1 LTLTT
6 LTTITTLTPD
16 KQLITM
22 KILVLNCGS
31 SSIKYALYNMDDKS
45 VMTSG
50 GAERVGL
57 DGAFV
62 KVKLP
67 NGEKKTVMHDIPE
80 HTEGVKFIFSLLT
93 DPEIG
98 VIKDLNEIDAVGH
111 RMVHGGEKFN
121 KSVVLTDEV
130 LNTFEECIDLAPLH
144 NPANLKGVKAVS
156 ELMPG
161 LPQVGVFDTA
171 FHQTMPAHSYLYA
184 IPYELYEKY
193 GVRRYGF
200 HGTSHRYVSKRVCDF
215 LGVNPADKKVITCH
229 IGNGGSIAA
238 VDGGKCVDT
247 SMGLTPLEGL
257 MMGTRSGDIDGG
269 AITFLEK
276 KLGLDADGMS
286 NLLNKKSGVL
296 GITGI
301 SSDMREI
308 ESANDEGNERAK
320 LALDMYSYRIK
331 KYVGAY
337 AAAMGG
343 CDIIV
348 FTAGVGENQA
358 SMREDV
364 CKNMEYMGVKLDVE
378 KNKTIRGEEAIISTP
393 DSKVTVCV
401 IPTDEELMI
410 ATDTMNLL

>member
-1 LTLTT
+1 
-6 LTTITTLTPD
+6 
-16 KQLITM
+16 M

-31 SSIKYALYNMDDKS
+31 SSIQYALYNMDDKS

-57 DGAFV
+57 EGAFV
-62 KVKLP
+62 KVKMP
-67 NGEKKTVMHDIPE
+67 DGTKKQIMHDIPE

-98 VIKDLNEIDAVGH
+98 VIKSLDEIDAVGH

-121 KSVVLTDEV
+121 KSVVINDEV
-130 LNTFEECIDLAPLH
+130 LKTFKECIDLAPLH
-144 NPANLKGVKAVS
+144 NPANLKGVEAVS

-171 FHQTMPAHSYLYA
+171 FHQTMPAQSYLYA
-184 IPYELYEKY
+184 IPYDLYKQY

-200 HGTSHRYVSKRVCDF
+200 HGTSHRYVSQRVCDF
-215 LGVNPADKKVITCH
+215 LGVKYEDKKIITCH

-238 VDGGKCVDT
+238 VENGRCVDT

-257 MMGTRSGDIDGG
+257 MMGTRSGDIDAG
-269 AITFLEK
+269 AVTFLQK
-276 KLGLDADGMS
+276 KLSLDADGMS
-286 NLLNKKSGVL
+286 DLLNKKSGIL
-296 GITGI
+296 GVTGI

-308 ESANDEGNERAK
+308 EDAIEHGNERAK
-320 LALDMYSYRIK
+320 MGLDMYNYRIR
-331 KYVGAY
+331 KYIGAY

-348 FTAGVGENQA
+348 FTAGVGENQY
-358 SMREDV
+358 STREAA
-364 CKNMEYMGVKLDVE
+364 CEGLEYMGVKLDVE
-378 KNKTIRGEEAIISTP
+378 KNKTIRGEEAVISTP

>member
-1 LTLTT
+1 
-6 LTTITTLTPD
+6 
-16 KQLITM
+16 M

-57 DGAFV
+57 DEAFV
-62 KVKLP
+62 KVKMP
-67 NGEKKTVMHDIPE
+67 DGTKKKVMHDIPE

-98 VIKDLNEIDAVGH
+98 VIKCLDEIDAVGH

-121 KSVVLTDEV
+121 KSVVLNDEV
-130 LNTFEECIDLAPLH
+130 LKTFEACIDLAPLH

-184 IPYELYEKY
+184 IPYDLYEKY

-200 HGTSHRYVSKRVCDF
+200 HGTSHRYVSQRVCEF
-215 LGVNPADKKVITCH
+215 LGVDYNTKRIITCH
-229 IGNGGSIAA
+229 IGNGGSVAA
-238 VDGGKCVDT
+238 VENGKCVDT

-308 ESANDEGNERAK
+308 DDAIAAGNERAK
-320 LALDMYSYRIK
+320 LALDMYNYRIK

-348 FTAGVGENQA
+348 FTAGVGENQ
-358 SMREDV
+358 SEMREAV
-364 CKNMEYMGVKLDVE
+364 CENMEYMGVKIDKE
-378 KNKTIRGEEAIISTP
+378 KNKGIRGVEAVISAP

-410 ATDTMNLL
+410 ATDTMNLLK

>member
-1 LTLTT
+1 
-6 LTTITTLTPD
+6 
-16 KQLITM
+16 M

-62 KVKLP
+62 KVKLA
-67 NGEKKTVMHDIPE
+67 NGEKKQVMHDIPE
-80 HTEGVKFIFSLLT
+80 HTEGVRFIFSLLT

-98 VIKDLNEIDAVGH
+98 VIKDLSEIDAVGH

-121 KSVVLTDEV
+121 KSVILDDEV
-130 LNTFEECIDLAPLH
+130 LKVFEECSDLAPLH

-156 ELMPG
+156 ELMPN

-171 FHQTMPAHSYLYA
+171 FHQTMPKHAYLYA
-184 IPYELYEKY
+184 IPYELYKDY

-200 HGTSHRYVSKRVCDF
+200 HGTSHRYVSKRACEF
-215 LGVNPADKKVITCH
+215 LGVDAADKKVITCH
-229 IGNGGSIAA
+229 IGNGGSVAA
-238 VDGGKCVDT
+238 VDGGKCIDT
-247 SMGLTPLEGL
+247 SMGLTPLEGV

-269 AITFLEK
+269 AITFLQK

-286 NLLNKKSGVL
+286 GLLNKKSGVL

-308 ESANDEGNERAK
+308 DAAAKEGNE
-320 LALDMYSYRIK
+320 LAQTALKMYNYKIK
-331 KYVGAY
+331 KYIGSY
-337 AAAMGG
+337 AAALGG

-348 FTAGVGENQA
+348 FTAGVGENQS
-358 SMREDV
+358 SMRAEV
-364 CKNMEYMGVKLDVE
+364 CENMEWMGVKIDE
-378 KNKTIRGEEAIISTP
+378 AKNATIHGEEAVISTP
-393 DSKVTVCV
+393 DSKVTVVV

-410 ATDTMNLL
+410 ASDTMSLL

>member
-1 LTLTT
+1 
-6 LTTITTLTPD
+6 
-16 KQLITM
+16 M

-31 SSIKYALYNMDDKS
+31 SSIKYALYDMDDRS

-62 KVKLP
+62 KVKMA
-67 NGEKKTVMHDIPE
+67 NGEKKQIMHDIPE

-98 VIKDLNEIDAVGH
+98 VIKDLKEIDAVGH

-121 KSVVLTDEV
+121 KSVVLDDEV
-130 LNTFEECIDLAPLH
+130 LKVFEECSDLAPLH

-171 FHQTMPAHSYLYA
+171 FHQTMPKKAYMYA

-193 GVRRYGF
+193 AIRRYGF
-200 HGTSHRYVSKRVCDF
+200 HGTSHRYVSKRVCDY
-215 LGVNPADKKVITCH
+215 LGVKPEDKKVITCH
-229 IGNGGSIAA
+229 IGNGGSVAA
-238 VDGGKCVDT
+238 VDCGKCVDT
-247 SMGLTPLEGL
+247 SMGLTPLEGV

-269 AITFLEK
+269 AVSFIQK
-276 KLGLDADGMS
+276 KLGLDADGIS

-308 ESANDEGNERAK
+308 DAASDNGDEKAR
-320 LALDMYSYRIK
+320 LALEMYNYRIK

-343 CDIIV
+343 ADIIV

-358 SMREDV
+358 NMRESV
-364 CKNMEYMGVKLDVE
+364 CENMEWMGVKLDVE
-378 KNKTIRGEEAIISTP
+378 KNNAIHGEEAVISAP
-393 DSKVTVCV
+393 DSKVTVVV

-410 ATDTMNLL
+410 ASDPMELCGK

>member
-1 LTLTT
+1 
-6 LTTITTLTPD
+6 
-16 KQLITM
+16 M

-31 SSIKYALYNMDDKS
+31 SSIKYALYDMDSKT

-62 KVKLP
+62 KVKLA
-67 NGEKKTVMHDIPE
+67 NGDKRQIMHDIPE

-98 VIKDLNEIDAVGH
+98 VIKDLKEIDAVGH

-121 KSVVLTDEV
+121 KSVVLNDEV
-130 LNTFEECIDLAPLH
+130 LKVFEECNDLAPLH
-144 NPANLKGVKAVS
+144 NPANLKGVKAVQ

-171 FHQTMPAHSYLYA
+171 FHQTMPDYA
-184 IPYELYEKY
+184 YMYAVPYELYEKY

-200 HGTSHRYVSKRVCDF
+200 HGTSHRYVSQRVCDF
-215 LGVNPADKKVITCH
+215 LGVKAEDKKVITCH
-229 IGNGGSIAA
+229 IGNGGSVAA

-247 SMGLTPLEGL
+247 TMGLTPLEGV

-269 AITFLEK
+269 AVAFIQK
-276 KLGLDADGMS
+276 KLGLDADGIS
-286 NLLNKKSGVL
+286 DLLNKKSGVL
-296 GITGI
+296 GISGI

-308 ESANDEGNERAK
+308 DAAAENGDPKAV
-320 LALDMYSYRIK
+320 LALAMYNYRIK

-343 CDIIV
+343 VDIVV
-348 FTAGVGENQA
+348 FTAGVGENQS
-358 SMREDV
+358 SMRAEV
-364 CKNMEYMGVKLDVE
+364 CRNMEWMGIKLDEE
-378 KNKTIRGEEAIISTP
+378 KNKTVRGVEAVISAP
-393 DSKVTVCV
+393 DSKVTVVV

-410 ATDTMNLL
+410 ASDTMALL

>member
-1 LTLTT
+1 
-6 LTTITTLTPD
+6 
-16 KQLITM
+16 M

-31 SSIKYALYNMDDKS
+31 SSIKYALYNMDTKE

-62 KVKLP
+62 KVKLA
-67 NGEKKTVMHDIPE
+67 NGEKKQIMHDIPE

-121 KSVVLTDEV
+121 KSVLLTDEV
-130 LNTFEECIDLAPLH
+130 LKVFEECSDLAPLH
-144 NPANLKGVKAVS
+144 NPANLKGVNAVS

-171 FHQTMPAHSYLYA
+171 FHQTMPDYAYMYA
-184 IPYELYEKY
+184 IPYELYEKF
-193 GVRRYGF
+193 GIRRYGF
-200 HGTSHRYVSKRVCDF
+200 HGTSHRYVAQRVCDF
-215 LGVNPADKKVITCH
+215 LGVNPAEKKIITCH
-229 IGNGGSIAA
+229 IGNGASIAA

-247 SMGLTPLEGL
+247 SMGLTPLEGV

-269 AITFLEK
+269 AVSFIQK
-276 KLGLDADGMS
+276 KLGLDADGIS
-286 NLLNKKSGVL
+286 DLLNKKSGVL
-296 GITGI
+296 GVTEL
-301 SSDMREI
+301 SSDMREVDAAC
-308 ESANDEGNERAK
+308 EKGDEKAI
-320 LALDMYSYRIK
+320 LAMKMYNYRIK
-331 KYVGAY
+331 KYIGAY

-343 CDIIV
+343 VDIIV
-348 FTAGVGENQA
+348 FTAGVGENQW
-358 SMREDV
+358 STREEA
-364 CKNMEYMGVKLDVE
+364 CEGLEFIGVKIDKELNKGLRGVE
-378 KNKTIRGEEAIISTP
+378 KVISTA
-393 DSKVTVCV
+393 DSKVTVCI

>member
-1 LTLTT
+1 
-6 LTTITTLTPD
+6 
-16 KQLITM
+16 M

-31 SSIKYALYNMDDKS
+31 SSIKYALYDMDTKK
-45 VMTSG
+45 VLASG

-67 NGEKKTVMHDIPE
+67 NGEKKTMMHDIPE

-98 VIKDLNEIDAVGH
+98 AIKDLKEINAVGH

-121 KSVVLTDEV
+121 KSVLLDDEV
-130 LNTFEECIDLAPLH
+130 LKVFEECSDLAPLH
-144 NPANLKGVKAVS
+144 NPANLKGVNAVK

-171 FHQTMPAHSYLYA
+171 FHQTMPPKAFMYA

-193 GVRRYGF
+193 GIRRYGF
-200 HGTSHRYVSKRVCDF
+200 HGTSHRYVSARACEF
-215 LGVNPADKKVITCH
+215 LGLDPEKTKMITCH
-229 IGNGGSIAA
+229 VGNGGSIAA
-238 VDGGKCVDT
+238 VKNGKCIDT

-257 MMGTRSGDIDGG
+257 VMGTRAGDIDGG
-269 AITFLEK
+269 AVLYIEK

-286 NLLNKKSGVL
+286 NLLNKKSGVAGL
-296 GITGI
+296 TGG
-301 SSDMREI
+301 SSDMRDVET
-308 ESANDEGNERAK
+308 AAREGNDRAR
-320 LALDMYSYRIK
+320 LAQDMYFYRIK
-331 KYVGAY
+331 KYIGSY

-343 CDIIV
+343 VDVIV
-348 FTAGVGENQA
+348 FTAGVGENQT
-358 SMREDV
+358 SMRSEV
-364 CKNMEYMGVKLDVE
+364 CKDMEFLGVKFDEVR
-378 KNKTIRGEEAIISTP
+378 NMVRGEEAIISAD
-393 DSKVTVCV
+393 DSKVKVVV

>member
-1 LTLTT
+1 
-6 LTTITTLTPD
+6 
-16 KQLITM
+16 M

-62 KVKLP
+62 KVKLA
-67 NGEKKTVMHDIPE
+67 NGEKKKVMHDIPE

-98 VIKDLNEIDAVGH
+98 VIKDLKEIDAVGH

-130 LNTFEECIDLAPLH
+130 LKVFEECSDLAPLH
-144 NPANLKGVKAVS
+144 NPANLKGVQAVA

-171 FHQTMPAHSYLYA
+171 FHQTMPEKAYLYA
-184 IPYELYEKY
+184 IPYELYKEY

-200 HGTSHRYVSKRVCDF
+200 HGTSHRYVSQRVCEY
-215 LGVNPADKKVITCH
+215 LGVNAADKKIITCH

-247 SMGLTPLEGL
+247 TMGLTPLEGL

-269 AITFLEK
+269 AITFIQK

-296 GITGI
+296 GVTGI

-308 ESANDEGNERAK
+308 EEAEQQGNALAK
-320 LALDMYSYRIK
+320 TALDMYFYRIK

-358 SMREDV
+358 GMREAV
-364 CKNMEYMGVKLDVE
+364 CKDMEYMGIKFDAE
-378 KNKTIRGEEAIISTP
+378 KNKTIRGEEAIISAP

-410 ATDTMNLL
+410 ATDTMSLL

>member
-1 LTLTT
+1 
-6 LTTITTLTPD
+6 
-16 KQLITM
+16 M

-31 SSIKYALYNMDDKS
+31 SSIKYALYDMDSKT

-57 DGAFV
+57 DEAFV
-62 KVKLP
+62 KVKLA
-67 NGEKKTVMHDIPE
+67 NGEKKTIMHDIPE

-98 VIKDLNEIDAVGH
+98 VIKDLKEIDAVGH

-121 KSVVLTDEV
+121 KSVLLTDEV
-130 LNTFEECIDLAPLH
+130 LKAFEDCTDLAPLH
-144 NPANLKGVKAVS
+144 NPANLKGVRAVQ

-171 FHQTMPAHSYLYA
+171 FHQTMPKESYMYA

-200 HGTSHRYVSKRVCDF
+200 HGTSHRYVSQRVCEY
-215 LGVNPADKKVITCH
+215 LGIKAEGKKIITCH

-238 VDGGKCVDT
+238 VKDGKCVDT

-269 AITFLEK
+269 AVTFIEK

-286 NLLNKKSGVL
+286 NLLNKKSGLL
-296 GITGI
+296 GVSGI

-308 ESANDEGNERAK
+308 FSANEAGNERAK
-320 LALDMYSYRIK
+320 LAFDMYCYRIR
-331 KYVGAY
+331 KYIGSYV
-337 AAAMGG
+337 AAMNG

-358 SMREDV
+358 NMRENV
-364 CKNMEYMGVKLDVE
+364 CKGLSFMGIEIDTE
-378 KNKTIRGEEAIISTP
+378 KNMGIHGEEAIISTP
-393 DSKVTVCV
+393 ESKITVVV

-410 ATDTMNLL
+410 ASDTMALL

>member
-1 LTLTT
+1 
-6 LTTITTLTPD
+6 
-16 KQLITM
+16 M

-31 SSIKYALYNMDDKS
+31 SSIKYALYNMDDNS
-45 VMTSG
+45 VMASG

-67 NGEKKTVMHDIPE
+67 NGEKRQVMHDIPE

-98 VIKDLNEIDAVGH
+98 AIKDLKEIDAVGH

-121 KSVVLTDEV
+121 KSVVLDDEV
-130 LNTFEECIDLAPLH
+130 LKVFEECSDLAPLH

-171 FHQTMPAHSYLYA
+171 FHQTMPKKAYMYA

-193 GVRRYGF
+193 AIRRYGF
-200 HGTSHRYVSKRVCDF
+200 HGTSHRYVSKRVCDY
-215 LGVNPADKKVITCH
+215 LGVKPEDKKVITCH
-229 IGNGGSIAA
+229 IGNGGSVAA
-238 VDGGKCVDT
+238 VDCGKCVDT
-247 SMGLTPLEGL
+247 SMGLTPLEGV

-269 AITFLEK
+269 AVSFIQK
-276 KLGLDADGMS
+276 KLGLDADGIS

-308 ESANDEGNERAK
+308 DAASDNGDEKAR
-320 LALDMYSYRIK
+320 LALEMYNYRIK

-343 CDIIV
+343 ADIIV

-358 SMREDV
+358 NMRESV
-364 CKNMEYMGVKLDVE
+364 CENMEWMGVKLDVE
-378 KNKTIRGEEAIISTP
+378 KNNAIHGEEAVISAP
-393 DSKVTVCV
+393 DSKVTVVV

-410 ATDTMNLL
+410 ASDTMELCGK

>member
-1 LTLTT
+1 
-6 LTTITTLTPD
+6 
-16 KQLITM
+16 M

-67 NGEKKTVMHDIPE
+67 NGEKKQIMHDIPE

-98 VIKDLNEIDAVGH
+98 VIKDLKEIDAVGH

-121 KSVVLTDEV
+121 KSVLLTDEV
-130 LNTFEECIDLAPLH
+130 LKAFEACIDLAPLH

-200 HGTSHRYVSKRVCDF
+200 HGTSHRYVSQRVCEF
-215 LGVNPADKKVITCH
+215 LGVNPADKKIITCH
-229 IGNGGSIAA
+229 IGNGGSVAA

-308 ESANDEGNERAK
+308 DTAVEQGNERAK
-320 LALDMYSYRIK
+320 IALDMYNYRIK

-348 FTAGVGENQA
+348 FTAGVGENQY
-358 SMREDV
+358 SMREQV
-364 CKNMEYMGVKLDVE
+364 CANMEYMGVKLDVE
-378 KNKTIRGEEAIISTP
+378 KNKTVRGEEAIISTP

>member
-1 LTLTT
+1 
-6 LTTITTLTPD
+6 
-16 KQLITM
+16 M

-50 GAERVGL
+50 GAERVGME
-57 DGAFV
+57 GAFV
-62 KVKLP
+62 KVKLA
-67 NGEKKTVMHDIPE
+67 NGDKKKIMHDIPE

-98 VIKDLNEIDAVGH
+98 VIKDLSEIDAVGH

-121 KSVVLTDEV
+121 KSVILNKEV
-130 LNTFEECIDLAPLH
+130 METFEACIDLAPLH
-144 NPANLKGVKAVS
+144 NPANLKGVNAVS
-156 ELMPG
+156 ELMPN

-171 FHQTMPAHSYLYA
+171 FHQSMPQKAFMYA
-184 IPYELYEKY
+184 IPYNLYKQY

-200 HGTSHRYVSKRVCDF
+200 HGTSHRYVSQRVCEF
-215 LGVNPADKKVITCH
+215 LGVSPIGKRIITCH

-238 VDGGKCVDT
+238 VVDGKCVDT

-269 AITFLEK
+269 AITFLAK
-276 KLGLDADGMS
+276 KLDLDADGVS
-286 NLLNKKSGVL
+286 NLLNKQSGVL
-296 GITGI
+296 GITGE
-301 SSDMREI
+301 SSDMRDVEN
-308 ESANDEGNERAK
+308 AAAEGNARAI
-320 LALDMYSYRIK
+320 LALDMYFYRIK
-331 KYVGAY
+331 KYIGAY

-343 CDIIV
+343 VDIIV

-358 SMREDV
+358 SMREEV
-364 CKNMEYMGVKLDVE
+364 CKNMEFLGVKFDKE
-378 KNKTIRGEEAIISTP
+378 KNKVRGEEAIISAD

-410 ATDTMNLL
+410 ATDTLNLLK

>member
-1 LTLTT
+1 
-6 LTTITTLTPD
+6 
-16 KQLITM
+16 M

-57 DGAFV
+57 EGAFV

-67 NGEKKTVMHDIPE
+67 GGEKKQIMHDIPE

-98 VIKDLNEIDAVGH
+98 VIKDLKEIDAVGH

-121 KSVVLTDEV
+121 KSVLLTEEV
-130 LNTFEECIDLAPLH
+130 LKTFEECSDLAPLH
-144 NPANLKGVKAVS
+144 NPANLKGVRAVQ

-171 FHQTMPAHSYLYA
+171 FHQTMPDYAYMYA

-193 GVRRYGF
+193 GIRRYGF
-200 HGTSHRYVSKRVCDF
+200 HGTSHRYVSHRVCDF
-215 LGVNPADKKVITCH
+215 LGVKPEEQRIITCH
-229 IGNGGSIAA
+229 IGNGGSVAA
-238 VDGGKCVDT
+238 VKFGKCIDT
-247 SMGLTPLEGL
+247 SMGLTPLEGV

-269 AITFLEK
+269 AVSFIEK
-276 KLGLDADGMS
+276 KLGLDADGIS
-286 NLLNKKSGVL
+286 NLLNKKSGVY

-308 ESANDEGNERAK
+308 EAAEKAGNPKAI
-320 LALDMYSYRIK
+320 LAQNMYNYRIK
-331 KYVGAY
+331 KYIGAY

-343 CDIIV
+343 VDIIV
-348 FTAGVGENQA
+348 FTAGVGENQTG
-358 SMREDV
+358 MRAGACEGL
-364 CKNMEYMGVKLDVE
+364 EWMGVKLDKE
-378 KNKTIRGEEAIISTP
+378 KNEKVRGEEAVISAP
-393 DSKVTVCV
+393 DSRVQVVV

>member
-1 LTLTT
+1 
-6 LTTITTLTPD
+6 
-16 KQLITM
+16 M

-62 KVKLP
+62 KVKLA
-67 NGEKKTVMHDIPE
+67 NGEKKQIMHDIPE

-98 VIKDLNEIDAVGH
+98 VIKSLDEIDAVGH
-111 RMVHGGEKFN
+111 RIVN
-121 KSVVLTDEV
+121 
-130 LNTFEECIDLAPLH
+130 A
-144 NPANLKGVKAVS
+144 VK

-171 FHQTMPAHSYLYA
+171 FHQTMPAKAYMYA

-200 HGTSHRYVSKRVCDF
+200 HGTSHRYVSARALEF
-215 LGVNPADKKVITCH
+215 LGMKPQGTKVITCH
-229 IGNGGSIAA
+229 VGNGGSIAA
-238 VDGGKCVDT
+238 VVDGKCVDT

-257 MMGTRSGDIDGG
+257 VMGTRSGDIDGG
-269 AITFLEK
+269 AVTFIEK

-286 NLLNKKSGVL
+286 NLLNKKSGVA
-296 GITGI
+296 GITGG
-301 SSDMREI
+301 SSDMRDVEN
-308 ESANDEGNERAK
+308 AAKAGDERAQ
-320 LALDMYSYRIK
+320 LAQDMYFYRIK
-331 KYVGAY
+331 KYIGAY

-343 CDIIV
+343 VDVIV
-348 FTAGVGENQA
+348 FTAGVGENQIG
-358 SMREDV
+358 MRSEV
-364 CKNMEYMGVKLDVE
+364 CKGLEFLGVKFDDQ
-378 KNKTIRGEEAIISTP
+378 KNNIRGEEAVISAD
-393 DSKVTVCV
+393 DSKVKVVV

>member
-1 LTLTT
+1 
-6 LTTITTLTPD
+6 
-16 KQLITM
+16 M

-50 GAERVGL
+50 GAERVGME
-57 DGAFV
+57 GAFV
-62 KVKLP
+62 KVKLA
-67 NGEKKTVMHDIPE
+67 NGDKKKIMHDIPE

-98 VIKDLNEIDAVGH
+98 VIKDLSEIDAVGH
-111 RMVHGGEKFN
+111 RMMHGGEKFN
-121 KSVVLTDEV
+121 KSVILNKEV
-130 LNTFEECIDLAPLH
+130 METFEACIDLAPLH
-144 NPANLKGVKAVS
+144 NPANLKGVNAVS
-156 ELMPG
+156 ELMPN

-171 FHQTMPAHSYLYA
+171 FHQSMPQKAFMYA
-184 IPYELYEKY
+184 IPYNLYKQY

-200 HGTSHRYVSKRVCDF
+200 HGTSHRYVSQRVCEF
-215 LGVNPADKKVITCH
+215 LGVSPIGKRIITCH

-238 VDGGKCVDT
+238 VVDGKCVDT

-269 AITFLEK
+269 AITFLAK
-276 KLGLDADGMS
+276 KLDLDADGVS
-286 NLLNKKSGVL
+286 NLLNKQSGVL
-296 GITGI
+296 GITGE
-301 SSDMREI
+301 SSDMRDVEN
-308 ESANDEGNERAK
+308 AAAEGNARAI
-320 LALDMYSYRIK
+320 LALDMYFYRIK
-331 KYVGAY
+331 KYIGAY

-343 CDIIV
+343 VDIIV

-358 SMREDV
+358 SMREEV
-364 CKNMEYMGVKLDVE
+364 CKNMEFLGVKFDKE
-378 KNKTIRGEEAIISTP
+378 KNKVRGEEAIISAD

-410 ATDTMNLL
+410 ATDTMNLLK